1 VTYLFWSRKVKHG
14 FLVVCALFILC
25 LGALWFLISVKSLE
39 FGVIYFLLFLMSF
52 YIGMV
57 LINSERW
64 NKKSSLNRQSIRF
77 NFRSWFPQ
85 AINFLTSIVLP
96 GAAAILTCVWIG
108 SLLTWSAVDK
118 AALVV
123 LVVPVFWGLASFW
136 ILFDARKSRPIL
148 SLSSLTITAAFF
160 LFN

>member
-1 VTYLFWSRKVKHG
+1 
-14 FLVVCALFILC
+14 
-25 LGALWFLISVKSLE
+25 
-39 FGVIYFLLFLMSF
+39 
-52 YIGMV
+52 MV

-64 NKKSSLNRQSIRF
+64 NMKSSLNRQSLRF
-77 NFRSWFPQ
+77 NFRSWIPQ
-85 AINFLTSIVLP
+85 AINFLISIVLP
-96 GAAAILTCVWIG
+96 GVAAVLTCVWVG
-108 SLLTWSAVDK
+108 SLLSWSAVDK

-136 ILFDARKSRPIL
+136 ILFDARKSRPML